1 MQGSTGSFWCLWS
14 QYLPVIAHSSIT
26 FFFQLL
32 IRRLAVKEK
41 GIVKWFNG
49 AKGYGFIQRSTGE
62 DVFVHFSAIQ
72 ADGYR
77 SLNEGESVEFEL
89 QQGPKGLNAIEVTRP
104 E

>member
-1 MQGSTGSFWCLWS
+1 VVALSVSKENFILTGF
-14 QYLPVIAHSSIT
+14 HRER
-26 FFFQLL
+26 FFYQRS
-32 IRRLAVKEK
+32 IRRAAVKEK

-77 SLNEGESVEFEL
+77 SLNEGEAVEFEL

-104 E
+104 A